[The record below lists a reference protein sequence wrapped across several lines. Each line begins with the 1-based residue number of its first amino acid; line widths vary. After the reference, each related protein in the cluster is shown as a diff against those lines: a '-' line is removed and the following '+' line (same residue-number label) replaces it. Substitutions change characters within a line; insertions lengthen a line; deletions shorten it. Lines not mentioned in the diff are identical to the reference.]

1 MKRFC
6 ACLLAVMI
14 VLSLFTVAMAET
26 VEFDFVCYTNEV
38 TIGARAQKA
47 DSERK
52 FYVRQTATSDDF
64 PVYYTSRDG
73 YGNVV
78 SGGIHFDAGATGRKS
93 KAYYDTHTVS
103 VGGYYKLGVHPYDGV
118 YEGRAALE
126 VIGRWTP

>member
-26 VEFDFVCYTNEV
+26 VEYKFLCYTNEV
-38 TIGARAQKA
+38 TTGARAKKA

-52 FYVRQTATSDDF
+52 FYVRQESTSDDF

-73 YGNVV
+73 YGTVV
-78 SGGIHFDAGATGRKS
+78 SGGIYFAAGKTGRKS
-93 KAYYDTHTVS
+93 KAYHDTYTVS
-103 VGGYYKLGVHPYDGV
+103 VGSYYKLGVFPYDGV
-118 YEGRAALE
+118 YEGNAGLE
-126 VIGRWTP
+126 VAGRWTP